1 MKLISIVGHSGSG
14 KTTLIEKLLPMLKA
28 AGLRVATIK
37 HTHHQV
43 RLGHVTAEQPV
54 AGTAAGNPL
63 PHQALTHT
71 VSGLQLDTPG
81 KDSWRFKQAGAV
93 ASMLVTPQALQLV
106 VDMPAPHDPLL
117 LAQRYF
123 SDVDLVLAESF
134 SQADCPKI
142 EVLRAACSTVPRC
155 DEGLIAMVTDVAG
168 VQTHL
173 PHFAPDDVDEIV
185 DFILRTTPSST
196 GRGWGDGSAK

>member
-14 KTTLIEKLLPMLKA
+14 KTTLIEKLLPVLNA
-28 AGLRVATIK
+28 AGLKVATIK

-43 RLGHVTAEQPV
+43 P
-54 AGTAAGNPL
+54 
-63 PHQALTHT
+63 
-71 VSGLQLDTPG
+71 LDTPG

-106 VDMPAPHDPLL
+106 ADMPAQHDPRL

-123 SDVDLVLAESF
+123 GDADLVLAESF

-142 EVLRAACSTVPRC
+142 EVLRAACCTETRSS
-155 DEGLIAMVTDVAG
+155 EGLIALVTDVADA
-168 VQTHL
+168 HPEL
-173 PHFAPDDVDEIV
+173 PHFLPEDVAGIAQ
-185 DFILRTTPSST
+185 FILARV
-196 GRGWGDGSAK
+196 RG

>member
-14 KTTLIEKLLPMLKA
+14 KTTLIEKLLPLLNA
-28 AGLRVATIK
+28 AGLKVATIK

-43 RLGHVTAEQPV
+43 P
-54 AGTAAGNPL
+54 
-63 PHQALTHT
+63 
-71 VSGLQLDTPG
+71 LDTPG
-81 KDSWRFKQAGAV
+81 KDSWRFKQAGAG

-106 VDMPAPHDPLL
+106 ADMPAPHDPLL

-142 EVLRAACSTVPRC
+142 EVLRATCSVVPRSS
-155 DEGLIAMVTDVAG
+155 EGLIALVTDVAA
-168 VQTHL
+168 VHAHL
-173 PHFAPDDVDEIV
+173 PHFALDDVDDIAK
-185 DFILRTTPSST
+185 FILAQV
-196 GRGWGDGSAK
+196 RG

>member
-1 MKLISIVGHSGSG
+1 MKLVSIVGHSGSG
-14 KTTLIEKLLPMLKA
+14 KTTLIEKLLPVLNR
-28 AGLRVATIK
+28 AGLKVATIK

-43 RLGHVTAEQPV
+43 PM
-54 AGTAAGNPL
+54 
-63 PHQALTHT
+63 
-71 VSGLQLDTPG
+71 DTPG

-106 VDMPAPHDPLL
+106 ADMPAPHDPLL

-134 SQADCPKI
+134 SQVDCPKI
-142 EVLRAACSTVPRC
+142 EVLRAACSSVPRC
-155 DEGLIAMVTDVAG
+155 DEGLIALVTDVAG

-173 PHFAPDDVDEIV
+173 PHFAPDDVDDIAQ
-185 DFILRTTPSST
+185 FILAQVR
-196 GRGWGDGSAK
+196 A

>member
-14 KTTLIEKLLPMLKA
+14 KTTLIEKLLPVLNA
-28 AGLRVATIK
+28 AGLKVATIK

-43 RLGHVTAEQPV
+43 P
-54 AGTAAGNPL
+54 
-63 PHQALTHT
+63 
-71 VSGLQLDTPG
+71 LDTPG

-93 ASMLVTPQALQLV
+93 SSMLVTPQALQLV
-106 VDMPAPHDPLL
+106 ADMPAPHDPVL

-142 EVLRAACSTVPRC
+142 EVLRAACSTVPRSS
-155 DEGLIAMVTDVAG
+155 EGLIALVTNVAE
-168 VQTHL
+168 VHAHL
-173 PHFAPDDVDEIV
+173 PHFALDNVDGIA
-185 DFILRTTPSST
+185 DFILRLTPSPT
-196 GRGWGDGSAK
+196 GRGLG

>member
-14 KTTLIEKLLPMLKA
+14 KTTLIEKLLPVLNA
-28 AGLRVATIK
+28 AGLKVATIK

-43 RLGHVTAEQPV
+43 P
-54 AGTAAGNPL
+54 
-63 PHQALTHT
+63 
-71 VSGLQLDTPG
+71 LDTPG

-106 VDMPAPHDPLL
+106 ADMAAQHDPVL

-123 SDVDLVLAESF
+123 SDADLVLAESF

-142 EVLRAACSTVPRC
+142 EVLRAACSNVPRSS
-155 DEGLIAMVTDVAG
+155 EGLIALVTDVA
-168 VQTHL
+168 TAHAHL
-173 PHFAPDDVDEIV
+173 PHFALDDVAGIAK
-185 DFILRTTPSST
+185 FILAQV
-196 GRGWGDGSAK
+196 GR